1 MGGESESSGVPE
13 AKLVLVVKSVEEGSL
28 STKLTWHYDKSYDVI
43 INCEF
48 GRLEVVA
55 LLDFL
60 KLEKSLNQ
68 RMDSIVTHEHRLL

>member
-13 AKLVLVVKSVEEGSL
+13 AELVLVVKSVEEGSL
-28 STKLTWHYDKSYDVI
+28 STKLTWQYDKSYDVI

-55 LLDFL
+55 LLDCL

-68 RMDSIVTHEHRLL
+68 RMGSIITHEHRLL